1 MPCLPK
7 DEARIVKAQIFD
19 LSERACKEALFGMVQ
34 ILEEHPSILLTP
46 FRLIIE
52 DAGKYTREVKSG
64 SNRVHSSGDSSV
76 RET

>member
-1 MPCLPK
+1 MPLLLK
-7 DEARIVKAQIFD
+7 DESKIVKAQIYD

-52 DAGKYTREVKSG
+52 DASKYTRETNRG
-64 SNRVHSSGDSSV
+64 SFSIHPVGGTSLR
-76 RET
+76 